1 VHVVADGAGGLTSWV
16 LSGDWRESALPAWPP
31 APTSGALRVEADGVT
46 GWDARLAARLW
57 GLARGASDLR
67 VELAD
72 TLPEGLRALI
82 DQAGPRPASS
92 EPAAPSPCA
101 TPGLLAAAWRGLYG
115 LGRRVLDG
123 RSHSTLTLGFVG
135 ETLLALGRALRG
147 GSGLRAR
154 DLVWQLEQVGPRSLP
169 IVSLVSLLVGMILAY
184 MGAEQLRRFGAQI
197 FIADLVTIGSV
208 REIAALMMAI
218 LLAGRVGAAFAAE
231 LASMNASEEIDAL
244 RTLGLDPVEHLVLP
258 RLLALL
264 LAAPLLTV
272 YAALLGM
279 VGGWVVAVGVQ
290 GVDSFQYLQ
299 RALEALS
306 PAHLAIGLFK
316 GTLYA
321 ALVGL
326 AGCRQGLHAQ
336 RSAEGV
342 GQAVTAAVVQ
352 AIVWIVVAASVTTIL
367 FQRLDW

>member
-1 VHVVADGAGGLTSWV
+1 MTVWT
-16 LSGDWRESALPAWPP
+16 LSGDWRAAALPDWPQRP
-31 APTSGALRVEADGVT
+31 AAAGLRLRAEALQ

-57 GLARGASDLR
+57 GLLR
-67 VELAD
+67 DGGSPAVVLD
-72 TLPEGLRALI
+72 DSLPEGLRAVI
-82 DQAGPRPASS
+82 AQAGA
-92 EPAAPSPCA
+92 
-101 TPGLLAAAWRGLYG
+101 LAAADPAAAASPQPAAWWRGLER

-123 RSHSTLTLGFVG
+123 HGQFAVSLGFVG
-135 ETLLALGRALRG
+135 QTLLALARVPGG
-147 GSGLRAR
+147 GSGLRGR
-154 DLVWQLEQVGPRSLP
+154 DLVWQVEQTGPRSLP

-184 MGAEQLRRFGAQI
+184 MGAEQLRRFGAQV

-264 LAAPLLTV
+264 LVAPLLTV

-279 VGGWVVAVGVQ
+279 IGGWVVAVGVH

-299 RALEALS
+299 RAGEALT
-306 PAHLAIGLFK
+306 PAHLGIGLFK

-321 ALVGL
+321 GLVGL
-326 AGCRQGLHAQ
+326 AGCRQGLNAQ

-342 GQAVTAAVVQ
+342 GRAVTASVVQ
-352 AIVWIVVAASVTTIL
+352 AIVWVVVAASVTTIV
-367 FQRLDW
+367 FQRLGW

>member
-1 VHVVADGAGGLTSWV
+1 MTVWT
-16 LSGDWRESALPAWPP
+16 LSGDWRAPALPDWPP
-31 APTSGALRVEADGVT
+31 RPTTSGLKLRAEALQ

-57 GLARGASDLR
+57 GLLRSASSGMEVQLD
-67 VELAD
+67 D
-72 TLPEGLRALI
+72 SLPEGLRAVI
-82 DQAGPRPASS
+82 AQAGATAAPAPA
-92 EPAAPSPCA
+92 PAAAPAPKPA
-101 TPGLLAAAWRGLYG
+101 VWWRGLER

-123 RSHSTLTLGFVG
+123 HGQFAVSLGFFG
-135 ETLLALGRALRG
+135 QTLLALARVPRG
-147 GSGLRAR
+147 GSGLRWR
-154 DLVWQLEQVGPRSLP
+154 DLVWQVEQTGPRSLP
-169 IVSLVSLLVGMILAY
+169 IVSLVSVLVGMILAY
-184 MGAEQLRRFGAQI
+184 MGAEQLRRFGAQV

-264 LAAPLLTV
+264 LVAPLLTV

-299 RALEALS
+299 RAGEALT
-306 PAHLAIGLFK
+306 PAHLGIGLFK

-321 ALVGL
+321 GLVGL
-326 AGCRQGLHAQ
+326 AGCRQGLNAQ

-342 GQAVTAAVVQ
+342 GRAVTASVVQ
-352 AIVWIVVAASVTTIL
+352 AIVWIVVAASVTTIV
-367 FQRLDW
+367 FQRLGW

>member
-1 VHVVADGAGGLTSWV
+1 MW
-16 LSGDWRESALPAWPP
+16 
-31 APTSGALRVEADGVT
+31 
-46 GWDARLAARLW
+46 
-57 GLARGASDLR
+57 
-67 VELAD
+67 
-72 TLPEGLRALI
+72 
-82 DQAGPRPASS
+82 
-92 EPAAPSPCA
+92 
-101 TPGLLAAAWRGLYG
+101 WRGLER

-123 RSHSTLTLGFVG
+123 HGQFAVSLGFFG
-135 ETLLALGRALRG
+135 QTLLALARVPRG
-147 GSGLRAR
+147 GSGLRWR
-154 DLVWQLEQVGPRSLP
+154 DLVWQVEQTGPRSLP
-169 IVSLVSLLVGMILAY
+169 IVSLVSVLVGMILAY
-184 MGAEQLRRFGAQI
+184 MGAEQLRRFGAQV

-264 LAAPLLTV
+264 LVAPLLTL

-299 RALEALS
+299 RAGEALT
-306 PAHLAIGLFK
+306 PAHLGIGLFK

-321 ALVGL
+321 GLVGL
-326 AGCRQGLHAQ
+326 AGCRQGLNAQ

-342 GQAVTAAVVQ
+342 GRAVTASVVQ
-352 AIVWIVVAASVTTIL
+352 AIVWIVVAASVTTIV
-367 FQRLDW
+367 FQRLGW